1 MRHGRFIAG
10 SALALLAAC
19 SGGEGN
25 VSANQSNDAAAE
37 GEDLNMAISGDEL
50 SPIPEAEDDM
60 VANNS
65 VQAESSLPPPYTP
78 PPIGTPGRV
87 LPGPPP
93 TMLDGTPRLPGNDL
107 QKKGASEPPA
117 APR

>member
-60 VANNS
+60 IANGSGVGNA
-65 VQAESSLPPPYTP
+65 VGNQAAPQPPVEPAPPPGSAP
-78 PPIGTPGRV
+78 QGR
-87 LPGPPP
+87 
-93 TMLDGTPRLPGNDL
+93 
-107 QKKGASEPPA
+107 
-117 APR
+117 